1 MRDDS
6 LRPTRFELYIDSTRP
21 FKGSFN
27 DNKKRRGVRVFEK
40 LLFQT
45 FPLFMFYK
53 RENKKETWRVRLI
66 TVAAVE
72 GIFATILMGKICRE
86 ADTNVISMK
95 LLVL

>member
-1 MRDDS
+1 
-6 LRPTRFELYIDSTRP
+6 
-21 FKGSFN
+21 
-27 DNKKRRGVRVFEK
+27 
-40 LLFQT
+40 
-45 FPLFMFYK
+45 MFYK

-86 ADTNVISMK
+86 ADTNVITMK